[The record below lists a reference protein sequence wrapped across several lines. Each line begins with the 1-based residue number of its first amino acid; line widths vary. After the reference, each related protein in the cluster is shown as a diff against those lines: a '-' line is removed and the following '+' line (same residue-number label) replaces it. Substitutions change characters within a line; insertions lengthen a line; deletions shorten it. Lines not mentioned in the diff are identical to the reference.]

1 MNLERIVGLGAA
13 TLTTVAFVPQVW
25 RSLKTHDTRGI
36 SLSMYA
42 VFTSGVALWLA
53 YGVLL
58 GDLPIILANI
68 VTLALASIV
77 LVLKI
82 RYG

>member
-1 MNLERIVGLGAA
+1 MNVERIIGLGAA

-58 GDLPIILANI
+58 GDLPIILANV

>member
-1 MNLERIVGLGAA
+1 MNLERIIGLGAA

-42 VFTSGVALWLA
+42 VFTLGVALWLA

-77 LVLKI
+77 LILKV

>member
-1 MNLERIVGLGAA
+1 MNIERIVGLGAA
-13 TLTTVAFVPQVW
+13 TLTTVSFIPQVW
-25 RSLKTHDTRGI
+25 RSWKTHDTRGI

-42 VFTSGVALWLA
+42 VFTLGIALWLA
-53 YGVLL
+53 YGVFL

-68 VTLALASIV
+68 VTLALASVV
-77 LVLKI
+77 LALKV

>member
-1 MNLERIVGLGAA
+1 MSMERIIGLGAA
-13 TLTTVAFVPQVW
+13 TLTTISFIPQVW
-25 RSLKTHDTRGI
+25 RSWKTRDTRGI

-42 VFTSGVALWLA
+42 VFTLGIALWLV

-68 VTLALASIV
+68 VTLALALTV
-77 LVLKI
+77 LALKL

>member
-1 MNLERIVGLGAA
+1 MNLERIVGLAAA

-58 GDLPIILANI
+58 GDLPIILANV
-68 VTLALASIV
+68 VTLALALAV
-77 LVLKI
+77 LVLKL